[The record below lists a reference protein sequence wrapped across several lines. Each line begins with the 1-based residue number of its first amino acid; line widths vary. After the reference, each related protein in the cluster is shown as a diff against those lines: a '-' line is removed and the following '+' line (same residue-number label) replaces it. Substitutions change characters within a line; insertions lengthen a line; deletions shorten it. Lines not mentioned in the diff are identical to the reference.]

1 MPGVKRLTKIDF
13 GLKSGGGNSTLSL
26 GASARNL
33 LQNDYW
39 KQDSGVNREAELDC
53 AERRA

>member
-33 LQNDYW
+33 LQNHYW
-39 KQDSGVNREAELDC
+39 KQDSGVDEAELDC